1 MPAGT
6 AVQAAHG
13 ADVIIAEKAQDKVAL
28 PQQVAA
34 LLLRQFRVFLN
45 GCQQQLFQLQHLRDL
60 PPCEHPPHQ
69 DQNSKGIGFQCLGG
83 AFVYGVQHILR
94 LQRSQQNACITANDP
109 QQRMVVLT
117 FSVGSNSVKILS
129 LVFIPLPETLPI
141 ELLRFHLHLVKA
153 PFGTFLHHVMKA
165 IGHAI
170 RQTRDKGVLLGQ
182 HGEDLRRI
190 RIPCDILR
198 HFDGKLIGKAHYRQK
213 LPLPFRQRINHS
225 GGKSSVDVGISAGQH
240 AALGE
245 GTQIQIHGREPAL
258 AGIEKAFHLR
268 IGKVCPAAVGINCK
282 LRMVEAQLFHADLIY
297 LAPQPHRFRSGQKA
311 VTACNDH
318 MHICRQPI
326 CQHAKEQRCALVRQQ
341 MKIVNKDITGG
352 IRPPAYGRGR
362 PPAARRLPRPL
373 GRDTR
378 AGR

>member
-1 MPAGT
+1 M
-6 AVQAAHG
+6 
-13 ADVIIAEKAQDKVAL
+13 
-28 PQQVAA
+28 
-34 LLLRQFRVFLN
+34 
-45 GCQQQLFQLQHLRDL
+45 
-60 PPCEHPPHQ
+60 
-69 DQNSKGIGFQCLGG
+69 
-83 AFVYGVQHILR
+83 
-94 LQRSQQNACITANDP
+94 
-109 QQRMVVLT
+109 
-117 FSVGSNSVKILS
+117 KILS

-141 ELLRFHLHLVKA
+141 EFLRFRLHLVKA

-213 LPLPFRQRINHS
+213 LPLPFRQRIDHS
-225 GGKSSVDVGISAGQH
+225 GGKSSVDVRVSAGQH

-245 GTQIQIHGREPAL
+245 GTQVQIYGREPAL

-268 IGKVCPAAVGINCK
+268 IGKLCPAAVGINCK

-352 IRPPAYGRGR
+352 FARQHMAEIVHQQ
-362 PPAARRLPRPL
+362 PAACRVRWAGILAQEGEPCAGKRLLYALPENRKVVGIHADTDNMQRLCFGALAEIPVHRCGFSIAHGCNHCRHGAAGNRPQAL
-373 GRDTR
+373 LQSLRYVNGVQIPFWLWHKAHLQRIVFSWPSARTAR
-378 AGR
+378 L